1 MSLNERDAVTKRYR
15 AHVEGL
21 TIDHPAMD
29 RAAGVRPRVAV
40 SSCLLGDPVRYDG
53 GHSQSRFLADE
64 LDRFVEWV
72 HVCPEMEAGLGTPRE
87 TLRLE
92 RGGRLVQGR
101 SRTDVTETITAAAEE
116 RIRTLD
122 IDGYV
127 FKAGSPSCGLH
138 GIPTYA
144 GDQVVDRQGRGLFA
158 GKIMEAF
165 PMVPIE
171 DEVRLDNAELRE
183 AFIERIFALARLRV
197 LLATAWRQCD
207 LVKFHSRHTMQL
219 LAHDAAAYLE
229 AGRIVFYTRRGDPRM
244 AYAEVFR
251 RTFSRR
257 ASIRRN
263 VNVLQQCLGMIGNA
277 LDAVLRADLAEAI
290 AAYARR
296 QVPLW
301 VPTAMLLHH
310 ARGEE
315 AQYVR
320 DQTYFAPYPSELRLR
335 DHVHDGH

>member
-1 MSLNERDAVTKRYR
+1 MKRDAVTKGHAPLVR
-15 AHVEGL
+15 GF
-21 TIDHPAMD
+21 TTS
-29 RAAGVRPRVAV
+29 VRPRVAV
-40 SSCLLGDPVRYDG
+40 SSCLLGAPIRYFG
-53 GHSQSRFLADE
+53 GHRFLADE

-72 HVCPEMEAGLGTPRE
+72 PVCPEMEAGLGAPRE

-92 RGGRLVQGR
+92 RGDRLVQGR
-101 SRTDVTETITAAAEE
+101 SRTDVTEAIAAAAEE

-127 FKAGSPSCGLH
+127 FKARNPSCGLH

-144 GDQVVDRQGRGLFA
+144 GNQVVDHQGRGLFA

-165 PMVPIE
+165 PMVPVE
-171 DEVRLDNAELRE
+171 DEARLDNAALRE

-197 LLATAWRQCD
+197 LLAATWHPCD
-207 LVKFHSRHTMQL
+207 LVKFHSRHMMQL
-219 LAHDAAAYLE
+219 LAHDATGYQE

-244 AYAEVFR
+244 AYAEVFQ

-263 VNVLQQCLGMIGNA
+263 VNVLQHCLGLVGNA
-277 LDAVLRADLAEAI
+277 LDAVRRADLAEAI

-296 QVPLW
+296 QVPLH
-301 VPTAMLLHH
+301 VPTAMLLER
-310 ARGEE
+310 ACGEE
-315 AQYVR
+315 ARYVR
-320 DQTYFAPYPSELRLR
+320 DQTYFAPYPSELR
-335 DHVHDGH
+335 VHDGQ